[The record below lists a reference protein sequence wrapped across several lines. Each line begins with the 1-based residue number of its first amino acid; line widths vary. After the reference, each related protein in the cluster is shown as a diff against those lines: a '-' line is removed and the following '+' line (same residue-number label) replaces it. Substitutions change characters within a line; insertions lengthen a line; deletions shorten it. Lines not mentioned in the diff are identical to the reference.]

1 MVKTD
6 FEQIETVIQDI
17 ESKSSAE
24 IVVSIQKASA
34 EYGWS
39 HWIWGSIASLVASM
53 ILLVVTRDS
62 GWNTRM
68 SDLIQWQCLGFFL
81 GSVAPYLPAIKRW
94 TLPAVYQVQAT
105 ERAAMVEFFRQGLS
119 HTRGRT
125 GVLVYVSIL
134 ERRIEILADRG
145 VVEALGGLE
154 ACNAALRQR
163 ADAMAAGF
171 ASQKSTEAICRELQE
186 LGKQL
191 AQTLPARDRDN
202 PNELQNT
209 IK

>member
-1 MVKTD
+1 MVRSE
-6 FEQIETVIQDI
+6 FEKIETVIQEI
-17 ESKSSAE
+17 ESKSSVE
-24 IVVSIQKASA
+24 LVVSIQKASA

-39 HWIWGSIASLVASM
+39 HWIWGSLASLVASM

-62 GWNTRM
+62 GWNTRI

-105 ERAAMVEFFRQGLS
+105 ERAAMVEFFRQGLT

-134 ERRIEILADRG
+134 ERRIEILVDRG
-145 VVEALGGLE
+145 VVEVLGGLE
-154 ACNAALRQR
+154 ACNAALRRR
-163 ADAMAAGF
+163 ADAMALGF
-171 ASQKSTEAICRELQE
+171 ARQEATETICRELKDFGHE
-186 LGKQL
+186 L
-191 AQTLPARDRDN
+191 AQKLPARDHDN
-202 PNELQNT
+202 PDELPNLRV
-209 IK
+209 